1 MTDEKR
7 DEKVTVS
14 PAGNRQMVRPYS
26 RKQFYDEQ
34 FSENNHEQLAVH
46 VVAVFIVTS
55 SGELLLQKRSA
66 DKRHNARLIDKT
78 LGGHVTY
85 GDNPD
90 YTVMVE
96 TVQELLTPSIVLKN
110 EDDFAKT
117 HSLLK
122 HYLNTVALI
131 KHSESKELKLSKV
144 VGGNTYDVWNV
155 VHMYFGIYDGST
167 KPADKESAGML
178 YYKIEDLD
186 KELLATPEQFTDDL
200 KKLFGEYKNDLLKL
214 VSSYGS

>member
-1 MTDEKR
+1 MYDEKI
-7 DEKVTVS
+7 TVS
-14 PAGNRQMVRPYS
+14 PVGSPGNISSYS

-34 FSENNHEQLAVH
+34 FSDSSNENLAVH
-46 VVAVFIVTS
+46 VVAVFIVTTG
-55 SGELLLQKRSA
+55 GEILLQKRSA

-85 GDNPD
+85 GDDPD

-110 EDDFAKT
+110 EEDFAKT
-117 HSLLK
+117 YMLLK
-122 HYLNTVALI
+122 NYLNTVALI
-131 KHSESKELKLSKV
+131 KHSETKEIELTKIVYGKPY
-144 VGGNTYDVWNV
+144 GINNV
-155 VHMYFGIYDGST
+155 MHMYFGIYDGST

-186 KELLATPEQFTDDL
+186 TEILATPNQFTDDL
-200 KKLFGEYKNDLLKL
+200 KKLFSAYKNDLLKL
-214 VSSYGS
+214 IQAYGS

>member
-1 MTDEKR
+1 MDDEKI
-7 DEKVTVS
+7 TVS
-14 PAGNRQMVRPYS
+14 QVGNPAATRSYS
-26 RKQFYDEQ
+26 RQLFYDEQ
-34 FSENNHEQLAVH
+34 FSDDNNLPLAVH

-55 SGELLLQKRSA
+55 SGELLLQKRSS

-78 LGGHVTY
+78 LGGHVTF

-110 EDDFAKT
+110 DEHFAKT
-117 HSLLK
+117 YTLLK
-122 HYLNTVALI
+122 DYLNTVALI
-131 KHSESKELKLSKV
+131 KHSEIGEFKLTKIVDGKPYKV
-144 VGGNTYDVWNV
+144 NNV

-186 KELLATPEQFTDDL
+186 TEIQATPNQFSDDL
-200 KKLFGEYKNDLLKL
+200 KILFAKYKNDLISLSQK
-214 VSSYGS
+214 YGR